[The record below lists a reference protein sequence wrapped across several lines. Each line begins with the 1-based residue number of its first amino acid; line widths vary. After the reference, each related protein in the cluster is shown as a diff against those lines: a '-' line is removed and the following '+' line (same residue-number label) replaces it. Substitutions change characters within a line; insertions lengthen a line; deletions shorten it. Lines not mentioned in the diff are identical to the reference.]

1 MSENIGNTEDLA
13 KLKETNKWNRF
24 FAVEYFNGI
33 WGILDKPE
41 KEKTDED
48 KENIIHSAHASFI
61 HWMAVE
67 GKTQENVSIGYWMLS
82 RVYAVSKNGI
92 ESLKYAKK
100 ALDISEKE
108 NLNAFSKA
116 YNYEAMARA
125 LKVLDEVSE
134 SNVMKEKAAE
144 IASKVEDAEERK
156 LIEDDLKTI

>member
-1 MSENIGNTEDLA
+1 MSENIGSVEDMA
-13 KLKETNKWNRF
+13 KLKETSKWNRF

-33 WGILDKPE
+33 WAVFDKPE
-41 KEKTDED
+41 KEVTDED

-67 GKTQENVSIGYWMLS
+67 GKTPENVSTGYWMLS

-108 NLNAFSKA
+108 NLSSFSKA
-116 YNYEAMARA
+116 YNYETMARA
-125 LKVLDEVSE
+125 LKVLDEISE
-134 SNVMKEKAAE
+134 SNSMKAKAAE
-144 IASKVEDAEERK
+144 MASKVKDDDERK
-156 LIEDDLKTI
+156 MIEDDLKTI